1 MDSEGVECS
10 SEAGDGDEW
19 GAGSDVVSAESVKVV
34 EETGAQKL
42 DLDGRAGFERD
53 EAVRKHDSEGRVKNC
68 DSVWGDVTDTG
79 KEKGWAGDTTEAAE
93 AAASVEGDGA
103 VAEVGIVNKGECDV
117 LGFGLVEGT
126 AAADDGNTKDGRG
139 LCWRGGSGWGGGAG
153 GGRGEADECGGCGGP
168 RKGADGVGVKKG

>member
-103 VAEVGIVNKGECDV
+103 VAEIGIVNKGECDV
-117 LGFGLVEGT
+117 LGFGLVEGQQPRKT
-126 AAADDGNTKDGRG
+126 ETRRTGVGCVGGEGLGGEGVPVVGGERRMSAVVAADRG
-139 LCWRGGSGWGGGAG
+139 KVPMG
-153 GGRGEADECGGCGGP
+153 
-168 RKGADGVGVKKG
+168 